1 MPNHDGAAPRQ
12 VGAGGG
18 AGATASG
25 AAVSEVEVVQETLA
39 TADGVGPLLRG
50 REREEEGYSDGGW
63 GGGVLPNRSPIRTS
77 SKSSLGNP
85 TPAWV
90 HT

>member
-18 AGATASG
+18 AGATAS

-63 GGGVLPNRSPIRTS
+63 GGWVYCLIGVLLIGRQV
-77 SKSSLGNP
+77 KAL
-85 TPAWV
+85 
-90 HT
+90 

>member
-12 VGAGGG
+12 VGAGT
-18 AGATASG
+18 ATAST
-25 AAVSEVEVVQETLA
+25 AVVSEVEVVQETLA

-63 GGGVLPNRSPIRTS
+63 GGVFLQALTGLNLLAIQQSFTG
-77 SKSSLGNP
+77 KHQ
-85 TPAWV
+85 A
-90 HT
+90 

>member
-18 AGATASG
+18 AGATAS

-63 GGGVLPNRSPIRTS
+63 GGVYCVIGVL
-77 SKSSLGNP
+77 
-85 TPAWV
+85 
-90 HT
+90 